1 MTKRASKLRLHRE
14 SLRRL
19 SAAPRGGLLAMTAGA
34 DSVGPCRSISYC
46 EFCVT
51 YDAACV
57 EETQYCTA

>member
-1 MTKRASKLRLHRE
+1 MTKRAGKLQLHRE

-19 SAAPRGGLLAMTAGA
+19 SASPHAGLLGV
-34 DSVGPCRSISYC
+34 DSMGPCRSISYC

-57 EETQYCTA
+57 QETQYCTA